1 MEHCGRFVSF
11 MINSMNQID
20 LLQCLTVKKFS
31 LEKYTFRRQKEE
43 LKSMSSRNEQIK
55 KEDLIYQDSSRD
67 NNL

>member
-1 MEHCGRFVSF
+1 
-11 MINSMNQID
+11 MNQID